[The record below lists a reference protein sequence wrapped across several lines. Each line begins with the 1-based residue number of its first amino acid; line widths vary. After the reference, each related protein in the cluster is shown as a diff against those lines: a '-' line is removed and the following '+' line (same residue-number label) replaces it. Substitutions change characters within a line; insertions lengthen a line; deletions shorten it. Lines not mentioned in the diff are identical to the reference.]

1 MNNWFLAKVKYEKVK
16 EDGKQGKVTEQYLV
30 DAISFTEAEARTIEQ
45 VSPFIDGEFK
55 VVGLNPMNINEIFNS
70 EDDLDDKWY
79 KVKCNHISI
88 DEVSGKEKKTPYHY
102 LVAADSTATAEK
114 YFHARMKGTLADYK
128 IEGIVETKILDIYFY
143 NLEKET
149 EETR

>member
-1 MNNWFLAKVKYEKVK
+1 MNNWFLAKVKYEKVNDK
-16 EDGKQGKVTEQYLV
+16 GNQTKVTEQYLV
-30 DAISFTEAEARTIEQ
+30 DAMTFTEAEARTIEE
-45 VSPFIDGEFK
+45 VSPFIKGEFK
-55 VVGLNPMNINEIFNS
+55 VVGLNPMNITEIFNS
-70 EDDLDDKWY
+70 EDELDDKWY
-79 KVKCNHISI
+79 KVKCNLISV
-88 DEVSGKEKKTPYHY
+88 DEVSGKEKKTPYYY

-114 YFHARMKGTLADYK
+114 HFHNRMKGTMADYK